1 MPKDLK
7 LSQIGSSP
15 LPPPFRGLHYT
26 GVRKHCQIIFAC
38 YFRKSS
44 IMWWPCFKFTS
55 GFWEQ
60 VLLLC
65 TPSVL
70 LLLTLNTSIQH
81 KPTHWRKMNH
91 LLCSCFKCLA
101 KSMHACIVVYTVL
114 SLVVQWHT
122 ITCLLIIWTQMQVVT
137 CFIFIFLQYV
147 TYIIQFLISGITGH
161 F

>member
-1 MPKDLK
+1 
-7 LSQIGSSP
+7 
-15 LPPPFRGLHYT
+15 
-26 GVRKHCQIIFAC
+26 
-38 YFRKSS
+38 
-44 IMWWPCFKFTS
+44 MWWPCFKFTS

-147 TYIIQFLISGITGH
+147 TYTVPDKWYHRTFLSENYYIMFDNTWYIVPLSLIVIKAPNPFCRVIKTCLNLTWK
-161 F
+161 